1 MFAIFNNHF
10 QNLTESII
18 MSSNDLVYD
27 MYKKKKQFFSD
38 DLAVITLNM
47 NFVDKGHQNILPICQ
62 PNMDFD
68 YTDYTTQLTII
79 GMLYQ
84 FNQNIEMYRYLF
96 CAGCSHF
103 SLA

>member
-38 DLAVITLNM
+38 DLAVG
-47 NFVDKGHQNILPICQ
+47 FR
-62 PNMDFD
+62 
-68 YTDYTTQLTII
+68 
-79 GMLYQ
+79 
-84 FNQNIEMYRYLF
+84 FNK
-96 CAGCSHF
+96 AH
-103 SLA
+103 